1 MVPKRL
7 HMHPEE
13 EMHSATIRLNLYNLW
28 SMSYKWNGQKSVTKL
43 ELKNMIECIS
53 E

>member
-1 MVPKRL
+1 
-7 HMHPEE
+7 MHPEE